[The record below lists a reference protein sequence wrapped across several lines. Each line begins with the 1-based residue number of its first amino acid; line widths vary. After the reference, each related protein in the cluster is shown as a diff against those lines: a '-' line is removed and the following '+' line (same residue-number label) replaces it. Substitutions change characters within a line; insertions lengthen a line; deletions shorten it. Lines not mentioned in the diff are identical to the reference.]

1 MEFRILGPL
10 EVTAGGQPLE
20 VGGARARAVL
30 AMLIVHANRVVPA
43 DRLAEELWPG
53 QPPGKAAASLQVRLS
68 ELRKAF
74 RSAGE
79 ADRLVTR
86 PPGYLLRVAP
96 GELDAAR
103 FAALAAQAG
112 AALTGGDPSAAAG
125 QLDEALA
132 LWHGDAL
139 AGLDA
144 APFARAEAGRLAEAR
159 LAALESRA
167 EAALACGQPPGGLV
181 AGLETL
187 TAAHPLRERLWG
199 QLMLALYRASRP
211 AAWSPGWRR

>member
-1 MEFRILGPL
+1 M
-10 EVTAGGQPLE
+10 
-20 VGGARARAVL
+20 GGARARAVL
-30 AMLIVHANRVVPA
+30 AMLLVHANRVVPA

-79 ADRLVTR
+79 ADRLVTQ

-103 FAALAAQAG
+103 FAALAAQAA

-125 QLDEALA
+125 QL
-132 LWHGDAL
+132 
-139 AGLDA
+139 
-144 APFARAEAGRLAEAR
+144 
-159 LAALESRA
+159 
-167 EAALACGQPPGGLV
+167 
-181 AGLETL
+181 
-187 TAAHPLRERLWG
+187 
-199 QLMLALYRASRP
+199 
-211 AAWSPGWRR
+211 

>member
-112 AALTGGDPSAAAG
+112 AALAAGDPSAAAG

-144 APFARAEAGRLAEAR
+144 APFARAEAGRLAEAGWPR
-159 LAALESRA
+159 WSRGPRPRSPA
-167 EAALACGQPPGGLV
+167 
-181 AGLETL
+181 
-187 TAAHPLRERLWG
+187 
-199 QLMLALYRASRP
+199 ASRP